1 MKARD
6 LSLTI
11 IIPVFN
17 EAQRLAKT
25 FSALAEFLA
34 KPIFKKASV
43 IFVDDGS
50 QDKTAAVLRDAKLN
64 CPVEIISYPQN
75 QGKGFAVRQGML
87 KADGDYA
94 LLVDADMSTSLSEIK
109 KFMPPM
115 DQGQPVI
122 IGTRK
127 SAGANLIRLQPWR
140 RRFLGGVY
148 TRLANMVTGAHVS
161 DFTCG
166 FKCFSKEARAKIFTA
181 AKINRWSYD
190 AELLFLAKK
199 FGFAIRE
206 VPVSWANDIDTRVR
220 LGKDIIQSFID
231 LVRIRL

>member
-1 MKARD
+1 MRAQD

-11 IIPVFN
+11 VIPVFN
-17 EAQRLAKT
+17 EAQRLMKT
-25 FSALAEFLA
+25 FDELTRFLTQ
-34 KPIFKKASV
+34 PIFKKVSV

-50 QDKTAAVLRDAKLN
+50 RDKTAAILKNAQLN
-64 CPVEIISYPQN
+64 CPVEIISYSQN

-87 KADGDYA
+87 KAEGDYA
-94 LLVDADMSTSLSEIK
+94 LLADADMSTSLLEIK
-109 KFMPPM
+109 KFIPLIE
-115 DQGQPVI
+115 QGQSVI

-127 SAGANLIRLQPWR
+127 SAGANLIRPQPWQ

-148 TRLANMVTGAHVS
+148 TWLANIATGASIS

-166 FKCFSKEARAKIFTA
+166 FKCFSKEARAQIFPV

-206 VPVSWANDIDTRVR
+206 IPIDWENDIDTRVR